1 MDVTEALQLIADAR
15 ADPGSGYAIVRDALA
30 AEPADDVRATL
41 LRGLGELARWVT
53 SMADSTDLLH
63 QSIAAARAAGRD
75 DLARDAMLTLSGT
88 RYLAG
93 DPSGAMAALDEAG
106 DGAVGH
112 FAAKVDFQRATILGR
127 EGRTADALAAYAR
140 ALPIFRAADDHYFV
154 AATLG
159 NRALVLLERGEA
171 RAAAADL
178 ALARDGFRAA
188 GVPISAA
195 GMEHNLGRAVGQ
207 LGDVSS
213 ALRHFRAS
221 EIASHKLGLDSSEV
235 QVNRGEVLLQ
245 AGLYEEAEEVAARTA
260 AAMVHK
266 GLAIDRAEALFVL
279 SQALLGQLRMSDA
292 AVAASEAATLLHEQG
307 RRPRALR
314 AEVVAARA
322 GAADPRDVTTL
333 AQELTELGQLLAAG
347 EAWTVVARTDPAAAL
362 AGLRQ
367 LPLPSSEL
375 PLEHRLAVLEVQAR
389 ERWAVGD
396 AGGARTATTAAVD
409 LGNGHRSVRGSADLR
424 AAVSAQ
430 LDSVARFGL
439 QVRRDHGSAWDV
451 LRWVDRCRDS
461 SRGTDAPR
469 PDEEREDL
477 LATLRAV
484 QRATRNADVDTMPDL
499 LREQARLQRRLVT
512 ADRHAGGR
520 AHTSSALPRDL
531 AARLD
536 GVMVVQHH
544 VHDGHLA
551 AVVVASGAASII
563 QLGAV
568 TDVTRHAEQL
578 QRALRKLAL
587 QYAAGVAD
595 ERTVSAVQRH
605 AAALQATALPAGAE
619 PPIDGPDE
627 PVVIVPTAAH
637 LGVPWSLLP
646 ALTAR
651 QVTVAPS
658 VRHWLATA
666 AQDTSISSVGLVEGV
681 HLDAPSEVAALARL
695 WREQRPQVLMEPTVS
710 ATLELLQHVDLVHL
724 ACHGSRRARDGRFAQ
739 LRLADGDLV
748 SFELEHLP
756 RSPRVVVLAAC
767 EAGLLEPL
775 PGDETAGIATALFAA
790 GTASVIAP
798 VVVVPDTA
806 FTRQLFVAVHHGMAA
821 GRSPVQALRDAQA
834 AQRNPVEA
842 LLARSVSCFGRG

>member
-15 ADPGSGYAIVRDALA
+15 ADPGSGYATVRDALTA
-30 AEPADDVRATL
+30 DLTDDVRAVL
-41 LRGLGELARWVT
+41 LRGMGELARWVT

-127 EGRTADALAAYAR
+127 EGRTADALVAYAR
-140 ALPIFRAADDHYFV
+140 ALPIFRAANDHYFV

-178 ALARDGFRAA
+178 ALARDGFRTA

-207 LGDVSS
+207 LGDVSR
-213 ALRHFRAS
+213 ALGHFRAG
-221 EIASHKLGLDSSEV
+221 ETASRKLGLDSSEV

-279 SQALLGQLRMSDA
+279 SQALLGQLRMTDA
-292 AVAASEAATLLHEQG
+292 AVAASEAAGLLHKQG

-322 GAADPRDVTTL
+322 GAADPRDVTAL
-333 AQELTELGQLLAAG
+333 AQELTELGQWLAAG

-367 LPLPSSEL
+367 LPLPASEM
-375 PLEHRLAVLEVQAR
+375 PLELRLAVLEVQAR
-389 ERWAVGD
+389 ERWAAGD

-451 LRWVDRCRDS
+451 LRWVDRCRDG
-461 SRGTDAPR
+461 SRGTDASS
-469 PDEEREDL
+469 PDDEREDL

-520 AHTSSALPRDL
+520 SPTSPALPRDL

-536 GVMVVQHH
+536 GVTIVQHH

-551 AVVVASGAASII
+551 AVVATGGASII
-563 QLGAV
+563 QMGALA
-568 TDVTRHAEQL
+568 DVTRHAEQL

-587 QYAAGVAD
+587 QYAAGDAD

-605 AAALQATALPAGAE
+605 AAALQATALPDVAE
-619 PPIDGPDE
+619 LPITGRDQ

-646 ALTAR
+646 ALAAR

-666 AQDTSISSVGLVEGV
+666 SQSAPIASVGLVEGV

-695 WREQRPQVLMEPTVS
+695 WRAQRPQVLMEPTVS
-710 ATLELLQHVDLVHL
+710 ATLELLQQVDLVHL

-806 FTRQLFVAVHHGMAA
+806 FTRQLFVAVHRGLAA
-821 GRSPVQALRDAQA
+821 GRSPAQALHDAQA
-834 AQRNPVEA
+834 AQRDPVEA